1 MKKTLTIL
9 LILCVAAT
17 LFAASGFSVNVG
29 GAFDLFRLK
38 TDKND
43 GNDYYDVFK
52 GNGLG
57 FDIGA
62 QYDFNSKIMAYA
74 DFNMVFPSD
83 FDMDHVEGDTTETV
97 TFKSEI
103 DRAEYLANLLTDGKA
118 SHFCFMLDAT
128 IGAAYKFDLDPVT
141 LAVGGG
147 AYVNFLRGSV
157 GFTGKNYGELED
169 EKRIYK
175 FLTVGV
181 STLVEAKYMINDNIG
196 VRLAVM
202 PQIGIFSKR
211 DFDLY
216 KKGTKVEEECL
227 SLSGVGISF
236 TMPVTIGASYTF

>member
-83 FDMDHVEGDTTETV
+83 F
-97 TFKSEI
+97 EI
-103 DRAEYLANLLTDGKA
+103 DRVCGDITSTYTFKKQIEEWEFLAKNMTDGKVP
-118 SHFCFMLDAT
+118 HFCFMMDAS

-147 AYVNFLRGSV
+147 AYINLLR
-157 GFTGKNYGELED
+157 
-169 EKRIYK
+169 
-175 FLTVGV
+175 
-181 STLVEAKYMINDNIG
+181 
-196 VRLAVM
+196 
-202 PQIGIFSKR
+202 
-211 DFDLY
+211 
-216 KKGTKVEEECL
+216 
-227 SLSGVGISF
+227 
-236 TMPVTIGASYTF
+236 